1 MFWDSSAIVPTLLV
15 MARSHELAM
24 LLGSDPRPA
33 IWWSTPVEC
42 ESALFRRD
50 RERPLPL
57 DSVERALGRLAGLVE
72 DAYVIAPTLA
82 LRERA
87 GRLLR
92 GHPLWAGDALQLAAA
107 LAWTEDA
114 PRGEAFVCLDRRLR
128 DAASREGFAILPV

>member
-15 MARSHELAM
+15 TADSTRLVA
-24 LLGSDPRPA
+24 LLGSDARPA

-42 ESALFRRD
+42 ESALFRRH
-50 RERPLPL
+50 RERSLPRESVDGAL
-57 DSVERALGRLAGLVE
+57 DRLAALLE
-72 DAYVIAPTLA
+72 DVHVVAPTLA

-92 GHPLWAGDALQLAAA
+92 GHPLRAGDALQLSAA

-114 PRGEAFVCLDRRLR
+114 PRAERFVCLDSRLR
-128 DAASREGFAILPV
+128 EAASREGFVIRP